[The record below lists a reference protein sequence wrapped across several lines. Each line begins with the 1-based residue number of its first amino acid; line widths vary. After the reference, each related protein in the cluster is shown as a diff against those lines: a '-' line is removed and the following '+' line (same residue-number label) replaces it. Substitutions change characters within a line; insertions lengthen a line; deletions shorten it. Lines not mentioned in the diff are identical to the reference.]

1 MLGVRQYALAGSL
14 VLLSLLACDRDPPLA
29 PSTDAS
35 FSANTPPSDAGAAP
49 VSASQI
55 NVSWTD
61 NTPNETGFE
70 VHRSTTGPD
79 GTYEALSPPTAAN
92 VTTYSDMGLT
102 ASTQYCYK
110 VRSLRTTVPKT
121 TYTAFSNV
129 TCATTFG
136 PPATPSN
143 ANATPP
149 FSNAVDVT
157 WTDNSGTESGFRLD
171 SAATAEGPWNPVA
184 TTGPN
189 VTSYRD
195 WSRASEQQV
204 CYRVIAFN
212 SYGESGPSNVDCTV
226 PPAAPSNLTATG
238 TQDRAIDLAWVDNSK
253 FEDGYEVHRAGADL
267 VWSVIAS
274 LPVDAKSYHDATVS
288 PDTRYWYRVRA
299 KKDGGYSYFS
309 NYADAFTAGSPPS
322 APSNARAVPNGSTGV
337 VVSWTDQSV
346 NGDGFRLERATDG
359 GATCDGTPTAWAT
372 IGTSPWN
379 QPSFV
384 DAGLTSDQ
392 HVWYRVFAFNGKGE
406 SGPSN
411 IACTAPPRAPTNLQA
426 TAVAGLAIDLTWLD
440 NSEVEDGY
448 EVWREFTDCS
458 YYYGCYSYYSPIATL
473 APNVT
478 SYRDAGLN
486 PGETYFYYV
495 VAFKDSGYNR
505 GYSDPSI
512 VASATAQ

>member
-1 MLGVRQYALAGSL
+1 MESWVAELHGGRRRQLRDLRDERGRQRA
-14 VLLSLLACDRDPPLA
+14 DPPLA

-136 PPATPSN
+136 PPAAPSN

-157 WTDNSGTESGFRLD
+157 WTDNSGTEGGFRLD

-212 SYGESGPSNVDCTV
+212 AYGDSGPSNVDCTA
-226 PPAAPSNLTATG
+226 PPAAPSGLTATG
-238 TQDRAIDLAWVDNSK
+238 TPDRAIDLAWVDNSK
-253 FEDGYEVHRAGADL
+253 VEDGYEVHRAGADL

-274 LPVDAKSYHDATVS
+274 LPVDAKSYHDATV
-288 PDTRYWYRVRA
+288 R
-299 KKDGGYSYFS
+299 
-309 NYADAFTAGSPPS
+309 
-322 APSNARAVPNGSTGV
+322 
-337 VVSWTDQSV
+337 
-346 NGDGFRLERATDG
+346 
-359 GATCDGTPTAWAT
+359 
-372 IGTSPWN
+372 
-379 QPSFV
+379 
-384 DAGLTSDQ
+384 
-392 HVWYRVFAFNGKGE
+392 
-406 SGPSN
+406 
-411 IACTAPPRAPTNLQA
+411 
-426 TAVAGLAIDLTWLD
+426 LAI
-440 NSEVEDGY
+440 
-448 EVWREFTDCS
+448 
-458 YYYGCYSYYSPIATL
+458 
-473 APNVT
+473 
-478 SYRDAGLN
+478 
-486 PGETYFYYV
+486 
-495 VAFKDSGYNR
+495 
-505 GYSDPSI
+505 
-512 VASATAQ
+512 

>member
-14 VLLSLLACDRDPPLA
+14 VLLPAVACDRSQPLA

-35 FSANTPPSDAGAAP
+35 FTANTRPSGAGAAP
-49 VSASQI
+49 VSGSQI

-136 PPATPSN
+136 PPAAPSN

-171 SAATAEGPWNPVA
+171 SAATAEGPWDPVA

-195 WSRASEQQV
+195 GGRASEQQV

-212 SYGESGPSNVDCTV
+212 AYGDSGPSNVDCTA
-226 PPAAPSNLTATG
+226 PPAAPSGLTATG
-238 TQDRAIDLAWVDNSK
+238 TPDRALGLAWVGNSK
-253 FEDGYEVHRAGADL
+253 VEDGYEVHRAGADL

-274 LPVDAKSYHDATVS
+274 LPVDANSYHDATVS

-299 KKDGGYSYFS
+299 KKDGGYPSFS

-322 APSNARAVPNGSTGV
+322 APSNAQAVPNGSTSV
-337 VVSWTDQSV
+337 VVSWTARSV
-346 NGDGFRLERATDG
+346 NGDGFRRERAPDG

-440 NSEVEDGY
+440 KSEGEDGY
-448 EVWREFTDCS
+448 EVWRAVS
-458 YYYGCYSYYSPIATL
+458 G
-473 APNVT
+473 
-478 SYRDAGLN
+478 AGLLYRLLLRS
-486 PGETYFYYV
+486 PPRS
-495 VAFKDSGYNR
+495 A
-505 GYSDPSI
+505 PSPQP
-512 VASATAQ
+512 AQYTR

>member
-35 FSANTPPSDAGAAP
+35 FTANTRPSGAGAAP
-49 VSASQI
+49 VSGSQI

-136 PPATPSN
+136 PPAAPSN

-171 SAATAEGPWNPVA
+171 SAATAEGPWDPVA

-238 TQDRAIDLAWVDNSK
+238 TPDRALGLAWVGNSK

-274 LPVDAKSYHDATVS
+274 LPVDAKNYHDATVS

-309 NYADAFTAGSPPS
+309 NSADAFTAGSPPS

-384 DAGLTSDQ
+384 DAGLASDQ
-392 HVWYRVFAFNGKGE
+392 HVGYRGFAFNGNGG
-406 SGPSN
+406 SGASN
-411 IACTAPPRAPTNLQA
+411 VACAGPPRAPTNLQA

-448 EVWREFTDCS
+448 EVWRGVPGRRLYHRRLNHLPPRAAPPPHQKSHPRAGVQPPGDSLFFT
-458 YYYGCYSYYSPIATL
+458 G
-473 APNVT
+473 
-478 SYRDAGLN
+478 GL
-486 PGETYFYYV
+486 
-495 VAFKDSGYNR
+495 
-505 GYSDPSI
+505 
-512 VASATAQ
+512 